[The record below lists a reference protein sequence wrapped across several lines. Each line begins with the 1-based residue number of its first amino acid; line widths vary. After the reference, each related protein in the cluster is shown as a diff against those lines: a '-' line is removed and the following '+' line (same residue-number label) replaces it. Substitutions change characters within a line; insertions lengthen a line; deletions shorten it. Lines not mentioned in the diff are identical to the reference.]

1 MAEEKVLT
9 MANAVEQVKQAN
21 EAFKEE
27 VVKKAKEEVTK
38 VTTEME
44 AFKTKAIDMEAKFTA
59 QGATLTQIQEEIKAE
74 KAKAGRQLAQLLPGE
89 NSVMKA
95 VRDMVTEHQKDFA
108 LMDTSGSLQF
118 GDSIKMET
126 KVGVVTSASLTGQAY
141 GQYMDWRAGMEPTG
155 QIRFRDLVRTVQ
167 SDLDTVYYPRANN
180 PVGTGS
186 FGKQT
191 SEGSAKAQ
199 VDRGWAMQTL
209 TLLPFAG
216 YTFVSRQSLRNIP
229 FLQSWLPVS
238 LNEQLMDAEDIDFAN
253 TLVAAST
260 GISTTTGITVAVER
274 LIYFIKNNIQA
285 KFYPTAIAIDP
296 TVWAEILVTKPSNYS
311 IPSAVTINPVT
322 GRVLVLGVPIYPVN
336 WLTGRR
342 VLLGD
347 FTKTAIV
354 ESEGLTFRQ
363 SNDVNDNF
371 IKNVVCFL
379 LERVEGLMINR
390 TDAFI
395 TAVV

>member
-1 MAEEKVLT
+1 MAEEKGLT
-9 MANAVEQVKQAN
+9 IADAVDKVNKAN
-21 EAFKEE
+21 EAYKEE
-27 VVKKAKEEVTK
+27 VVKKAKEEVAIVQK
-38 VTTEME
+38 ELE
-44 AFKTKAIDMEAKFTA
+44 IYKKESADKAEEVKKL
-59 QGATLTQIQEEIKAE
+59 GGTLTDIQAEIKE
-74 KAKAGRQLAQLLPGE
+74 IQIKKGRELSYVPGD

-95 VRDMVTEHQKDFA
+95 VRDMVAERKADFIQ
-108 LMDTSGSLQF
+108 MDVSGSLKF
-118 GDSIKMET
+118 PDSVKLET
-126 KVGVVTSASLTGQAY
+126 KVSTVTTASLTGQAY
-141 GQYMDWRAGMEPTG
+141 GQYMDWRPGMEPTG

-167 SDLDTVYYPRANN
+167 SDVDTVYYPRANS
-180 PVGTGS
+180 PVGAGS

-216 YTFVSRQSLRNIP
+216 YIFVSRQSLRNIP

-238 LNEQLMDAEDIDFAN
+238 LNEQLMDSEDLDFAN
-253 TLVAAST
+253 TLVAAAT

-285 KFYPTAIAIDP
+285 KYYPTGIAIDP
-296 TVWAEILVTKPSNYS
+296 TVWAEILVTKPQNYS

-322 GRVLVLGVPIYPVN
+322 GRVLVLGVPVYPVN
-336 WLTGRR
+336 WLNGRR
-342 VLLGD
+342 VIVGD
-347 FTKTAIV
+347 WTKTAIV

-371 IKNVVCFL
+371 IKNVVTFL

-390 TDAFI
+390 PDAFI
-395 TAVV
+395 TTVV